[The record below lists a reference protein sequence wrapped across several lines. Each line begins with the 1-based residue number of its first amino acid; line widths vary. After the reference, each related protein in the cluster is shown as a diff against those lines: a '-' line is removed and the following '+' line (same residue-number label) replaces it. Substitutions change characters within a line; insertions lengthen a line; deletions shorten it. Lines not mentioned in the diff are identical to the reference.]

1 MIVFKQVSKHY
12 QNNGTRFAAVNSLDL
27 EIKDQE
33 IFGILGESGAGKS
46 TILRL
51 INQLEQ
57 QDSGIIS
64 IDGID
69 IAQLKK
75 KELQI
80 LRQDIAFVFQNYNL
94 LKNRTVY
101 HNVNIALK
109 LKGID
114 DEQAVI
120 DALNYVGLADKK
132 NQYPAHLS
140 GGEKQRVAIARAIV
154 TQPKILLCDEPSS
167 ALDQKTTSEMLAL
180 LKKINGDFGTS
191 IVLVTHELGVA
202 KEICDRVAIME
213 HGELKELVHVNNVK
227 MQDIGISYSDYA
239 KEVLTS

>member
-12 QNNGTRFAAVNSLDL
+12 QNNGIRFAAVNSLDL

-51 INQLEQ
+51 INQLEK
-57 QDSGIIS
+57 QDKGLIS

-94 LKNRTVY
+94 LRNKTVF
-101 HNVNIALK
+101 HNVKIALN
-109 LKGID
+109 LQGID
-114 DEQAVI
+114 DDEAVL

-132 NQYPAHLS
+132 KQYPAQLS

-154 TQPKILLCDEPSS
+154 SKPKILLCDEPSS
-167 ALDQKTTSEMLAL
+167 ALDQKTTTEMLSL
-180 LKKINGDFGTS
+180 LKKINHDLGTT
-191 IVLVTHELGVA
+191 IVIVTHELAVA

>member
-12 QNNGTRFAAVNSLDL
+12 QNNGIRFAAVNSLDL

-51 INQLEQ
+51 INQLEK
-57 QDSGIIS
+57 QDKGLIS

-94 LKNRTVY
+94 LRNKTVF
-101 HNVNIALK
+101 HNVKIALN
-109 LKGID
+109 LQGID
-114 DEQAVI
+114 DDKAVL

-132 NQYPAHLS
+132 KQYPAQLS

-154 TQPKILLCDEPSS
+154 SKPKILLCDEPSS
-167 ALDQKTTSEMLAL
+167 ALDQKTTTEMLSL
-180 LKKINGDFGTS
+180 LKKINNDLGTT
-191 IVLVTHELGVA
+191 IVIVTHELAVA